1 MLATGVLLI
10 LLVVATATDVRQ
22 RRIYNWTTYP
32 GMLVAVGLNA
42 LGTLLLRFR
51 VVDETVL
58 DQAGWIGV
66 GPSLLGLLAC
76 GFVLLV
82 CFVFLKV
89 GGGDVKLMAMIGAF
103 LGPDRGVEAM
113 LWTFVLGGAAALV
126 VLVWTVGF
134 WRLVY
139 RAGASVYWTIRLGR
153 WTAVADEQPNQVR
166 PPLFLAPCALAAVLM
181 VQFSVLDY
189 LAV

>member
-1 MLATGVLLI
+1 MVATALLLI
-10 LLVVATATDVRQ
+10 LLAVATVTDVR
-22 RRIYNWTTYP
+22 RRKIYNWTTYP
-32 GMLVAVGLNA
+32 GMLAAVGLNA

-58 DQAGWIGV
+58 DQAGWIGA
-66 GPSLLGLLAC
+66 GRSLLGLAAC

-82 CFVFLKV
+82 CFVLLKV

-103 LGPDRGVEAM
+103 LGPDRGIEAM

-134 WRLVY
+134 WQLVY
-139 RAGASVYWTIRLGR
+139 RAAATVYWTVRLCR
-153 WTAVADEQPNQVR
+153 WTPVAGEQSHQVR
-166 PPLFLAPCALAAVLM
+166 PPLFLAPCALVAVIV
-181 VQFSVLDY
+181 VQFSLLDY
-189 LAV
+189 LQL